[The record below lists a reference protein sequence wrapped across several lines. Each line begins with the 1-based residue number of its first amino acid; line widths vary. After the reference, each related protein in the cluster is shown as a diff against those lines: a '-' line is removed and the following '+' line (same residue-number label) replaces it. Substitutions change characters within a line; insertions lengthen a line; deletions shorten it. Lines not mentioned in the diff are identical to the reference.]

1 MQITLLC
8 VIMCGMK
15 SPLTSKQKAIL
26 AFITDLTNKNGI
38 EPTLEEIRVQF
49 NYANASSVQRHTDA
63 LKDKGYLKNVRG
75 LELMTDSQKV
85 QIPLVGNVACGM
97 PLLATENIEAYILVD
112 KNTLRGNPDNYFFL
126 KAVGDSMND
135 ADIGGKTIDNGDY
148 VLVKKQNTAERG
160 NRIVALIGDDATI
173 KKFVPETGSI
183 RLEPESTNKANKPII
198 MFEDFSVQGI
208 AVDVFKK
215 GGE

>member
-1 MQITLLC
+1 MQFTLPC

-15 SPLTSKQKAIL
+15 SPLTSRQKAVL
-26 AFITDLTNKNGI
+26 TLITDLTNKNGT
-38 EPTLEEIRVQF
+38 EPTLEEIRAQL

-63 LKDKGYLKNVRG
+63 LKNKGYLKNVRG
-75 LELMTDSQKV
+75 LELMSDSQKV
-85 QIPLVGNVACGM
+85 QVPLVGNVACGV
-97 PLLATENIEAYILVD
+97 PLLANENIEAYILVD
-112 KNTLRGNPDNYFFL
+112 KITLRGNSDDYFFL
-126 KAVGDSMND
+126 RAIGDSMNN
-135 ADIGGKTIDNGDY
+135 ADIGGKTIDDGDY
-148 VLVKKQNTAERG
+148 VLVKKQNTAELG
-160 NRIVALIGDDATI
+160 NRVVALIGDSATV
-173 KKFVPETGSI
+173 KKYVPDRGSI